1 MEGGDVMEKHRKKV
15 HNKYKKKLTR
25 KKNTNK
31 ITKLSTAKI
40 VLNTKSSKESSI
52 NILTTNAAGMKYKE
66 TDMKN

>member
-1 MEGGDVMEKHRKKV
+1 MEKHRKKV

-31 ITKLSTAKI
+31 ITKLFTAKI
-40 VLNTKSSKESSI
+40 VPNTKSSKESSI
-52 NILTTNAAGMKYKE
+52 NILNTNAAGMKYKE